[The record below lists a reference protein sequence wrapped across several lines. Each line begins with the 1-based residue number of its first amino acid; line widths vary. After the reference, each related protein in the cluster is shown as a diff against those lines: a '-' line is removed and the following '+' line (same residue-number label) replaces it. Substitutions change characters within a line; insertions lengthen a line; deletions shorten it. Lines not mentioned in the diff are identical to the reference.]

1 LAEELK
7 MAKSGVKGSSGESFE
22 GALEDLEKMVN
33 QLESGELS
41 LEESLEKFES
51 GVKLYKDCKKMLSS
65 AEKKITIL
73 SESLKEDELL

>member
-1 LAEELK
+1 MVVKAREK
-7 MAKSGVKGSSGESFE
+7 KSDTSSFE
-22 GALEDLEKMVN
+22 EALKNLEEMVK

-41 LEESLEKFES
+41 LEESLKKFES
-51 GVKLYKDCKKMLSS
+51 GVSLYKDCKKLLST